1 MTTELLLRRQL
12 ERLLGTPAT
21 EGNRVSVYRN
31 GDEIFP
37 AMLGAISEAE
47 RTVDLMTYVYWSG
60 DIANDFADTLSERAR
75 AGLRV
80 RVLIDAV
87 GGFKMEKGLVD
98 RMQRAGVNV
107 QWFRKPWV
115 KSPFKQ
121 NHRCHRKVLIVDEA
135 TAFTGGV
142 GIAEEWT
149 GNARNEHEWRD
160 THIKVEGPAVDGV
173 AAGFSQNWGETG
185 EPMFDEADQFPV
197 HEQVGDSAI
206 EVVRG
211 SASIGWDD
219 MQTLFHVV
227 IASARERLRLTTA
240 YFAPSRDFIDQLI
253 SKAQDGVTV
262 QILLPGPGAD
272 KRVCQLTS
280 EATYAELTAGG
291 VEVWNF
297 QPSMLH
303 AKVMTVDE
311 TLTVIGS
318 SNFNRRSM
326 NHDEEIALAI
336 FDTDITTI
344 LDEHFENDLERSRP
358 IDLERWRDRSGAQKA
373 LETAVQPVKRWL

>member
-1 MTTELLLRRQL
+1 MSSEVSLRRRL

-21 EGNRVSVYRN
+21 EGNHVTVYRN

-37 AMLGAISEAE
+37 AMLGAIGQAE

-60 DIANDFADTLSERAR
+60 DIARQFADALSERAR
-75 AGLRV
+75 AGIRV
-80 RVLIDAV
+80 RLLIDAV

-98 RMQRAGVNV
+98 RMERAGVDV
-107 QWFRKPWV
+107 QWFRKPWL

-121 NHRCHRKVLIVDEA
+121 NHRCHRKVLVVDED

-160 THIKVEGPAVDGV
+160 THIKVVGPAVDGV
-173 AAGFSQNWGETG
+173 AAGFSQNWAETG
-185 EPMFDEADQFPV
+185 EPMFDDVDTFPE
-197 HEQVGDSAI
+197 HKQVGDSAI
-206 EVVRG
+206 QVVRG

-227 IASARERLRLTTA
+227 IASAEERLRLTTA
-240 YFAPSRDFIDQLI
+240 YFAPSRDFIDQLLG
-253 SKAQDGVTV
+253 KARDGVHV
-262 QILLPGPGAD
+262 QVLLPGPGAD

-280 EATYAELTAGG
+280 ESTYAELVDGG

-303 AKVMTVDE
+303 AKVMTVDGA
-311 TLTVIGS
+311 LTVIGS

-336 FDTDITTI
+336 
-344 LDEHFENDLERSRP
+344 LDADVTATLDSHFEEDLERSAP
-358 IDLERWRDRSGAQKA
+358 IDLERWRGRSPSQKA
-373 LETAVQPVKRWL
+373 LETAVQPVRRWL

>member
-121 NHRCHRKVLIVDEA
+121 NHRCHRKVLIVDEG

-149 GNARNEHEWRD
+149 GNARNEH
-160 THIKVEGPAVDGV
+160 
-173 AAGFSQNWGETG
+173 
-185 EPMFDEADQFPV
+185 
-197 HEQVGDSAI
+197 
-206 EVVRG
+206 
-211 SASIGWDD
+211 
-219 MQTLFHVV
+219 
-227 IASARERLRLTTA
+227 
-240 YFAPSRDFIDQLI
+240 
-253 SKAQDGVTV
+253 
-262 QILLPGPGAD
+262 
-272 KRVCQLTS
+272 
-280 EATYAELTAGG
+280 
-291 VEVWNF
+291 
-297 QPSMLH
+297 
-303 AKVMTVDE
+303 
-311 TLTVIGS
+311 
-318 SNFNRRSM
+318 
-326 NHDEEIALAI
+326 
-336 FDTDITTI
+336 
-344 LDEHFENDLERSRP
+344 
-358 IDLERWRDRSGAQKA
+358 
-373 LETAVQPVKRWL
+373 